1 MHPWTNRVHCSS
13 HLHSS
18 VSIFRTSVST
28 FAFQIGFEGET
39 MGRLARWL
47 VGLNPVRSG
56 SWVIYHLYITSL
68 SCPWG
73 QQKYSKMC
81 SAVSSEMVVT
91 PPPGAE
97 YYQIH
102 LSCLHLRYTSSCF
115 QFYRE
120 NMQKLRTFQPGNVF
134 SSPPGNMNLTIFLD
148 FYIMRGQMN
157 YIITILLWKN
167 W

>member
-1 MHPWTNRVHCSS
+1 MHPWTKCVHFSS
-13 HLHSS
+13 HLHTL
-18 VSIFRTSVST
+18 VRIFRTGVST

-56 SWVIYHLYITSL
+56 FWSYITSL

-73 QQKYSKMC
+73 QQKYCKMC
-81 SAVSSEMVVT
+81 SAVSSET
-91 PPPGAE
+91 SPPGAE

-102 LSCLHLRYTSSCF
+102 LSCLHLCYTSSCF

-157 YIITILLWKN
+157 YIITILLWTN